1 MREVSSQCW
10 RGSGRVGSGAKTWE
24 SGGFAFSSPKPLKG
38 TQCDNGVFSDFWV
51 LFPCSAPTLPQ
62 NDQMAIKS
70 EYLDQI
76 WKWGSSQ
83 LLGSSSDKVLE
94 EIGQERIPK
103 GQVDVTG
110 QNGAQIINKKT
121 ETEDV
126 WGPQTPWQT
135 PLGRSREDWCL
146 LQLSRHTESDPM
158 AQQRGEPLP
167 DTSSLCFHCIKCGHT
182 VNQMHLTPGLTVTVW
197 PGTASGHK
205 WSFKF

>member
-1 MREVSSQCW
+1 MLKGLGGGGQEQRL
-10 RGSGRVGSGAKTWE
+10 GE
-24 SGGFAFSSPKPLKG
+24 SGGFAFRSPKPLKG

-51 LFPCSAPTLPQ
+51 LFPCSGPTLPQ

-121 ETEDV
+121 ETEGCVRPTDTLANTTREV
-126 WGPQTPWQT
+126 QGGLVPAPTQQTHRKWPHGSATWGAPARHFLPLLPLYKVRAHSKPDAFDPWT
-135 PLGRSREDWCL
+135 
-146 LQLSRHTESDPM
+146 HSD
-158 AQQRGEPLP
+158 
-167 DTSSLCFHCIKCGHT
+167 C
-182 VNQMHLTPGLTVTVW
+182 VTW
-197 PGTASGHK
+197 HS
-205 WSFKF
+205 